1 MQTSR
6 GIPIS
11 NRNVTAVDDLV
22 TLAINEKI
30 DLVMVGPEVPLVEG
44 VTDAMTSAGIAC
56 FGPTRAAAQL
66 EASKAFSK
74 DFMIRHNIPTATHRS
89 FTKFEEAVEYVQS
102 VSHRLV
108 VKASGLAA
116 GKGVIIPETKEATI
130 DAVKAVLVEREFG
143 EAGAEVVVEEFL
155 DGEEVSCLAFTDG
168 TTVVA
173 MPPAQD
179 HKRVFDGDQGPNT
192 GGMGAY
198 APAPV
203 LTQELANIVMTD
215 VLQRTVDGMKA
226 EGFEY
231 KGVLYAGIMI
241 TKQGEVKV
249 LEFNCRFGDPETQ
262 VILPLLESD
271 LTEVL
276 LACVRG
282 TLQPDLVKWKTECAA
297 TVVLASEGY
306 PGLYPKDRKISGLDV
321 DADGV
326 WVFHAG
332 TKKSGAN
339 ILTNGGRVLAVTSTA
354 ANLQE
359 AVNQCYSRI
368 ANIQFEG
375 MHFRTDIAHRALSS
389 HAKRQKC
396 Q

>member
-332 TKKSGAN
+332 TKVSLFIIFFAF
-339 ILTNGGRVLAVTSTA
+339 T
-354 ANLQE
+354 
-359 AVNQCYSRI
+359 
-368 ANIQFEG
+368 
-375 MHFRTDIAHRALSS
+375 
-389 HAKRQKC
+389 
-396 Q
+396 